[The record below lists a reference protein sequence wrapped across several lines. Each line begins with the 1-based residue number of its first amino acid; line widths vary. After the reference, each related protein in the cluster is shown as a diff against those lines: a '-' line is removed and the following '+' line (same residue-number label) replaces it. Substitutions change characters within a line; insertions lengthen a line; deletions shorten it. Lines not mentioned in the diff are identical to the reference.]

1 MNPETIAAGA
11 PLLQGACP
19 WSRRMAH
26 VLMGLLLWLGLGANA
41 WAHKASDS
49 YLALA
54 VQGQSVS
61 GQWDIALRDIDFAIG
76 LDSNGDGN
84 ITWGELRQRHAAVSA
99 WALGRLNLQRGGPC
113 EIKVTQ
119 HQVDEH
125 TDGAYAVLHL
135 AGQCPA
141 PDGDLRLGYRLLF
154 DLDALHRGLLKL
166 TLDSQTHS
174 AVLAPERTAQVFQA
188 TGSSRLAQFGQYLV
202 EGVWHIWI
210 GFDHILFLL
219 ALLLPAVLVY
229 QAKSWRAVA
238 GFGEALREVLWVV
251 TAFTAAHSITLTLAA
266 LRLVELPSRLVESA
280 IALSV
285 VLAAANNL
293 RPVVTQRRWLVAFG
307 FGLIHGFGFASV
319 LADLGLPQDALVLS
333 LLGFN
338 LGVELGQ
345 LAIVLV
351 FLPLAYL
358 LRHSAFYRQ
367 GVFVGGSVLTLLVA
381 LVWLLERLFDLQL
394 ISA

>member
-1 MNPETIAAGA
+1 MT
-11 PLLQGACP
+11 Q
-19 WSRRMAH
+19 

-49 YLALA
+49 YLVLA

-61 GQWDIALRDIDFAIG
+61 GQWDIALRDIDFALG
-76 LDSNGDGN
+76 LDSNGDGD
-84 ITWGELRQRHAAVSA
+84 ITWGELRTRHAAVSA
-99 WALGRLNLQRGGPC
+99 WALGRLNLHRGGAC
-113 EIKVTQ
+113 DVKVTQ

-125 TDGAYAVLHL
+125 TDGAYTVLRL

-141 PDGDLRLGYRLLF
+141 PDGDLTLDYRLLF

-166 TLDSQTHS
+166 TLDEQTHS
-174 AVLAPERTAQVFQA
+174 AVLAPERASQNFQA

-219 ALLLPAVLVY
+219 SLLLPAVLVY
-229 QAKSWRAVA
+229 QSKSWRAVA

-251 TAFTAAHSITLTLAA
+251 TAFAAAHSITLTLAA
-266 LRLVELPSRLVESA
+266 LKVMELPSRLVESA

-293 RPVVTQRRWLVAFG
+293 RPVVTRRRWLVAFG

-351 FLPLAYL
+351 FLPLAYV
-358 LRHSAFYRQ
+358 LRHSAFYRK

-381 LVWLLERLFDLQL
+381 LVWLLERLFDLKL